1 MKIKEALSNE
11 FKIGDENMDVKQKEL
26 KRDGDL
32 ILLEIVKRENDLP
45 YSEYGLYDNGVNL
58 MYIKIYIPD
67 PREKDSYKDVFL
79 KYQNGVK
86 VFMEDLFD
94 VLVGDKEDFKQIYTC
109 KQKKDLI
116 YKQDD
121 NGIVYI
127 TLKEDKDYVFGFVDF
142 ISKFGSITF
151 SKDINLKIAENFVKY
166 FEGIPIEEKWGE
178 LCEQ

>member
-1 MKIKEALSNE
+1 MKIKKALSNE

-67 PREKDSYKDVFL
+67 PREKDSHKDIFL
-79 KYQNGVK
+79 KYQNGVRN
-86 VFMEDLFD
+86 FMENLFD
-94 VLVGDKEDFKQIYTC
+94 VIIGEKDDFEQAYIH
-109 KQKKDLI
+109 KQKKDLT

-121 NGIVYI
+121 DGIVYLE
-127 TLKEDKDYVFGFVDF
+127 LKADKDYLFGFIDF
-142 ISKFGSITF
+142 P
-151 SKDINLKIAENFVKY
+151 SKDVSLKVGRNFVNY
-166 FEGIPIEEKWGE
+166 FEGIPVEGKWREICG
-178 LCEQ
+178 Q